1 MIKYIISAVL
11 GALTILFGCLQSVW
25 TGFSYFALSC
35 GALLSLMW
43 AVIWL
48 IDYFVYYQRENL
60 EERYKLY
67 CAVLVNTT
75 ALTLDIIKQHDKI
88 YYKKF
93 KRTLLKEKTIDW
105 LKIMFAVGLFI
116 AMFLIFI

>member
-1 MIKYIISAVL
+1 
-11 GALTILFGCLQSVW
+11 
-25 TGFSYFALSC
+25 
-35 GALLSLMW
+35 MW